1 MYELTIKIRFK
12 SLLKGDTVKRRL
24 LYLLE
29 KMAPLDEPDIEIS
42 AEEVSE

>member
-12 SLLKGDTVKRRL
+12 SLLKGDIVKRRL

-29 KMAPLDEPDIEIS
+29 KMAPIDTPDIDISSEEIS
-42 AEEVSE
+42 E